1 MSWRNKCVLRIHW
14 TSESSHDYGRRM
26 TWVVPISQRLL
37 CSVEAT
43 MGDRVVRRFAPVDA
57 FDTPSLEGHTFVDF
71 CLRASTRRF

>member
-26 TWVVPISQRLL
+26 TWVVPIPSGY
-37 CSVEAT
+37 CAAPKPA
-43 MGDRVVRRFAPVDA
+43 MGDRVVRCFAPVDF